1 MNELLSTQK
10 KSDIKNTR
18 KAYSGGLQPLTSQDS
33 HQGHDGVAS
42 FSSQRGHDACISN
55 AQLQAAQ
62 RMEVCW
68 LTCQTR
74 WVGRQCNMK
83 TIEIN

>member
-10 KSDIKNTR
+10 KSDIKYTR
-18 KAYSGGLQPLTSQDS
+18 KAYNGGLQPPTSQDS

-42 FSSQRGHDACISN
+42 FSSQQGHDSCISN